1 LFLIFVLRLLT
12 MKQIFGAVVRTPA
25 HTCLWLISI
34 WLLVCTDLSAQNG
47 VVFEA
52 KTESTEFAQGSL
64 FELTFE
70 LKNAEGNRFS
80 APNFKGFRVMGGP
93 SEMRGM
99 SIINGKSSTQQSWT
113 YQLEASQIGT
123 FFIPPAS
130 VIVKGN
136 ILQTKPLTIRVLPAR
151 QSNGQR
157 LNAPPPGSNGELFIA
172 AELDRNTAYPGQQ
185 VTWQIK
191 LYTLVSI
198 EGADLIGLPD
208 FKGFYAKEKRRFDTR
223 VQYATI
229 RGKKYAVKVIHEQ
242 ALFPQETGEL
252 EIGVARVRAGVEQ
265 SGAFG
270 AFIGPRPVLLQTQ
283 PLTLTVKPLPEPVPA
298 LFCGG
303 VGKYAWEIHVDKDSL
318 STDDALT
325 ITASIRG
332 DGDARRF
339 AATKLDLPA
348 ELEGFEPKVKTEEEY
363 ENGESLVHTKVLEY
377 VVLPKKTG
385 DYTFTPT
392 LIFYDPDSNGY
403 RNFSSSAPVTIHVT
417 AGKNYAAQQ
426 SIADSL
432 ANQAPIAPVKPSI
445 WQQFGV
451 WKLVL
456 FFVGIFVLLALI
468 AIILFRKKRQQ
479 PGGQTEK
486 ARILPASPI
495 PSKSARAHLADAGRL
510 LHGADVRAF
519 YDALFK
525 SLQGFLITKLG
536 IPLAQLTPEAVRT
549 RLRSRNVSATKI
561 QQLITVW
568 ENCEQAIFSGQV
580 QDGDKETIWKQAQEM
595 VHLLDHE
602 LRD

>member
-1 LFLIFVLRLLT
+1 
-12 MKQIFGAVVRTPA
+12 MRTPA

-34 WLLVCTDLSAQNG
+34 WLFVCTGLSAQNG

-70 LKNAEGNRFS
+70 LKNTEGNRFS
-80 APNFKGFRVMGGP
+80 PPSFKGFRVMGGP

-113 YQLEASQIGT
+113 YQLEASQVGT
-123 FFIPPAS
+123 FVIPPAS
-130 VIVKGN
+130 VVVKGN
-136 ILQTKPLTIRVLPAR
+136 VLQTKPLTIRVLPAR
-151 QSNGQR
+151 QNSGQR

-208 FKGFYAKEKRRFDTR
+208 FKGFFAKEKRRFDTR

-252 EIGVARVRAGVEQ
+252 EIGIARVRAGVDQ

-270 AFIGPRPVLLQTQ
+270 AFIGPRPVLLQTE

-303 VGKYAWEIHVDKDSL
+303 VGKYEWEIHVDKDSL

-339 AATKLDLPA
+339 SAPKLDLPA
-348 ELEGFEPKVKTEEEY
+348 DLEGFEPKVKEEEEY
-363 ENGESLVHTKVLEY
+363 ENGEALVLTKVLEY
-377 VVLPKKTG
+377 VILPKKPG

-392 LIFYDPDSNGY
+392 LSFFDPDSNGY
-403 RNFSSSAPVTIHVT
+403 RNFSSAVPVTIHVT
-417 AGKNYAAQQ
+417 AGKNYASQQ

-432 ANQAPIAPVKPSI
+432 ANQAPIAADKPNV
-445 WQQFGV
+445 WQQISG
-451 WKLVL
+451 WKRAL
-456 FFVGIFVLLALI
+456 FFAGIFALLALI
-468 AIILFRKKRQQ
+468 AFILFRKKHQH
-479 PGGQTEK
+479 PSGQTEK
-486 ARILPASPI
+486 PSVFSAPPM

-510 LHGADVRAF
+510 LHGADARAF

-561 QQLITVW
+561 QQLIAVW

-580 QDGDKETIWKQAQEM
+580 QDGQKEAIWQQAQDV

-602 LRD
+602 LRDA

>member
-1 LFLIFVLRLLT
+1 
-12 MKQIFGAVVRTPA
+12 MKRIFGAVVRTPA

-34 WLLVCTDLSAQNG
+34 WLLVCTGLSAQNG

-52 KTESTEFAQGSL
+52 KTESTEVAQGSL

-80 APNFKGFRVMGGP
+80 PPSFKGFRVMGGP

-99 SIINGKSSTQQSWT
+99 SIINGKSSTQQSWS
-113 YQLEASQIGT
+113 YQIEASQVGT
-123 FFIPPAS
+123 FIIPSAS
-130 VIVKGN
+130 VVVKGN

-151 QSNGQR
+151 QSSGQR

-185 VTWQIK
+185 VTWRIK

-223 VQYATI
+223 TQYATL
-229 RGKKYAVKVIHEQ
+229 RGRKYAVKVIHEQ

-270 AFIGPRPVLLQTQ
+270 AFIGPRPVMLQTE

-303 VGKYAWEIHVDKDSL
+303 VGKYEWEIRVDKDSL

-339 AATKLDLPA
+339 AAPKLELPA
-348 ELEGFEPKVKTEEEY
+348 ELEGFEPKVKEEEEY
-363 ENGESLVHTKVLEY
+363 ENGEALVHTKVLEY
-377 VVLPKKTG
+377 VVLPKKPG

-392 LIFYDPDSNGY
+392 LSFFDPDSNGY
-403 RNFSSSAPVTIHVT
+403 RNFSSTAPVTIHVT

-432 ANQAPIAPVKPSI
+432 ANQTPIAPVKPNF
-445 WQQFGV
+445 WQQIGV
-451 WKLVL
+451 WKQVL
-456 FFVGIFVLLALI
+456 FFVGIFGLLTLI
-468 AIILFRKKRQQ
+468 GFILFRKKRQY
-479 PGGQTEK
+479 PSGQSEK
-486 ARILPASPI
+486 GSVLSSPPM

-510 LHGADVRAF
+510 LHGADSRAF

-536 IPLAQLTPEAVRT
+536 IPLAQLTPDAVRT

-568 ENCEQAIFSGQV
+568 ESCEQAIFSGQV
-580 QDGDKETIWKQAQEM
+580 QDGQKEAIWQQAQDV
-595 VHLLDHE
+595 VHLLDHD